1 MAVVFVLLSVV
12 LVSCGG
18 PNGTSEPPTYSSEQL
33 EQVQRYETG
42 LQALRDRMPEL
53 QAYIKQRDW
62 NNTQDFIRG
71 PLGELRSRA
80 FYLSRSLLPPTA
92 EQVAQLSKAL
102 NSHLVR
108 IDEAA
113 DIENPAIAQRE
124 FEEAVVTFDQM
135 LQAVAEVQLSPA
147 ES

>member
-1 MAVVFVLLSVV
+1 
-12 LVSCGG
+12 
-18 PNGTSEPPTYSSEQL
+18 
-33 EQVQRYETG
+33 
-42 LQALRDRMPEL
+42 
-53 QAYIKQRDW
+53 
-62 NNTQDFIRG
+62 
-71 PLGELRSRA
+71 
-80 FYLSRSLLPPTA
+80 LPPTA

-135 LQAVAEVQLSPA
+135 LQAVAEVQLSSA